1 MVLDTAPLY
10 PSDRAYVLKLHRDAM
25 PGSGRIFGR
34 LENVA
39 SGEHFVFASAEEL
52 LAILIRFD
60 SKQLTR

>member
-10 PSDRAYVLKLHRDAM
+10 PSDRAYVLKLHRDAT

-39 SGEHFVFASAEEL
+39 SGEHFVFASADEL
-52 LAILIRFD
+52 LAILSRCA
-60 SKQLTR
+60 SSQPTR

>member
-1 MVLDTAPLY
+1 M
-10 PSDRAYVLKLHRDAM
+10 LKLHRDAR
-25 PGSGRIFGR
+25 PGRIFGR

-60 SKQLTR
+60 SQQLTR